1 MTEVEN
7 RASSGLPPGLAPG
20 LPPVYA
26 AAFSGVVTLLVFALG
41 WLHVEVQSLRGDL
54 KFNSTLLDTERKE
67 LAAVVVRRD
76 VIDQAMIAYDAKIG
90 RVADILE
97 AKVVDLQHQIATV
110 RRRQLEE
117 SDWRSLKNL
126 K

>member
-1 MTEVEN
+1 MNTAAKEVDD
-7 RASSGLPPGLAPG
+7 RAGNG

-41 WLHVEVQSLRGDL
+41 WLHVEVQSLRDDL
-54 KFNSTLLDTERKE
+54 KFSSTLLDQERKE
-67 LAAVVVRRD
+67 LAAVAVRKD
-76 VIDQAMIAYDAKIG
+76 VLDQATATYNAKIG
-90 RVADILE
+90 KVADILD
-97 AKVVDLQHQIATV
+97 AKVADLQNQIETV

-117 SDWRSLKNL
+117 SDWRSLKGL